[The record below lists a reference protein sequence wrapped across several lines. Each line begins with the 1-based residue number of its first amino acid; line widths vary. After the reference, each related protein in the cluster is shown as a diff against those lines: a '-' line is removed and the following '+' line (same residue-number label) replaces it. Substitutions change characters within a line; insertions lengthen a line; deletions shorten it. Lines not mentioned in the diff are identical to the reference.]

1 MGLGNLDRD
10 ALNRA
15 LKTES
20 ISENRNIDIL

>member
-15 LKTES
+15 LKIES
-20 ISENRNIDIL
+20 IYKNRNIDIL